1 MKGGEKYNVVQQT
14 EGTCEECKE
23 VIVCSRLP
31 STFTASMGRSW
42 YLYYV

>member
-1 MKGGEKYNVVQQT
+1 MKGGENHNGVQQT

-23 VIVCSRLP
+23 VIVCSGM
-31 STFTASMGRSW
+31 SCTFTASMGRSW